1 MKRGWD
7 ETKSP
12 QWRYLLGQE
21 SEQKRE
27 LRKGLERGEGEIKRN
42 KLGKEK
48 KQKITRQK
56 EYSKKTGR
64 EIIYSASPGRSLS
77 SLQDLKHNKNERT
90 TTTTAEWT
98 TRLLVESKEQE

>member
-27 LRKGLERGEGEIKRN
+27 LRKLGGEGEIKRN

-77 SLQDLKHNKNERT
+77 SLQDLKHNKNEQYRT
-90 TTTTAEWT
+90 TQLSTEP
-98 TRLLVESKEQE
+98 EKQE

>member
-1 MKRGWD
+1 MKEHMKRTWD

-42 KLGKEK
+42 KLGRDK
-48 KQKITRQK
+48 KNRKVSARQK

-64 EIIYSASPGRSLS
+64 EIIYSASPGRSLLE
-77 SLQDLKHNKNERT
+77 LQDLKHNKNEQYRT
-90 TTTTAEWT
+90 TQLSTEP
-98 TRLLVESKEQE
+98 EKQE